1 MLPFYLQLL
10 ETEGEKQKFERLYE
24 RYRRLMHWIAVR
36 ILQDEH
42 LAEDAVHEAFLRIL
56 QNFDGIDEILS
67 SETRNFVAIVVR
79 NTSLNLKKKQKR
91 EDEKLVKDVFSEEE
105 RQGQGD
111 RLQTVIENLSYGFDE
126 TADAVCRQ
134 EIIDA
139 VLSMPDTL
147 KEILMLY
154 GVTANICIIFPEMFH
169 MMCSKKW
176 QIASDNSQKKRKPS
190 KMIPP
195 ASGDSI

>member
-67 SETRNFVAIVVR
+67 PKTRNFVVIVVR
-79 NTSLNLKKKQKR
+79 NTSLNLRKKQKR

-111 RLQTVIENLSYGFDE
+111 QLQTVIENLSYGFDE
-126 TADAVCRQ
+126 TADAVCSQ
-134 EIIDA
+134 E
-139 VLSMPDTL
+139 T
-147 KEILMLY
+147 
-154 GVTANICIIFPEMFH
+154 
-169 MMCSKKW
+169 
-176 QIASDNSQKKRKPS
+176 QIAIRLQ
-190 KMIPP
+190 
-195 ASGDSI
+195 AF

>member
-24 RYRRLMHWIAVR
+24 RYRRLMHWIAVG

-67 SETRNFVAIVVR
+67 PKTRNFVVIVVR
-79 NTSLNLKKKQKR
+79 NTSLNLRKKQKR
-91 EDEKLVKDVFSEEE
+91 EDENLVKDVFSEEE

-126 TADAVCRQ
+126 TADAVLQAGNHRRGFIHAGYAERNFNDVWVCR
-134 EIIDA
+134 
-139 VLSMPDTL
+139 L
-147 KEILMLY
+147 
-154 GVTANICIIFPEMFH
+154 
-169 MMCSKKW
+169 
-176 QIASDNSQKKRKPS
+176 
-190 KMIPP
+190 
-195 ASGDSI
+195 

>member
-24 RYRRLMHWIAVR
+24 RYRRLMHWIAVG

-67 SETRNFVAIVVR
+67 PKTRNFVVIVVR
-79 NTSLNLKKKQKR
+79 NTSLNLRKKQKR
-91 EDEKLVKDVFSEEE
+91 EDETLVKDVFSEEE

-111 RLQTVIENLSYGFDE
+111 QLQTVIENLSYGFDE

-147 KEILMLY
+147 KEILMMY
-154 GVTANICIIFPEMFH
+154 GYVGYNIHE
-169 MMCSKKW
+169 
-176 QIASDNSQKKRKPS
+176 IADYLNITEDAAYKRLRRARNALAKRIEGGQK
-190 KMIPP
+190 
-195 ASGDSI
+195 

>member
-1 MLPFYLQLL
+1 
-10 ETEGEKQKFERLYE
+10 
-24 RYRRLMHWIAVR
+24 MHWIAVR

-67 SETRNFVAIVVR
+67 PKTRNFVVIVVR
-79 NTSLNLKKKQKR
+79 NTSLNLRKKQKR

-111 RLQTVIENLSYGFDE
+111 QLQTVIENLSYGFDE

-147 KEILMLY
+147 KEILMMY
-154 GVTANICIIFPEMFH
+154 GYVGYNIHE
-169 MMCSKKW
+169 
-176 QIASDNSQKKRKPS
+176 IADYLNITEDAAYKRLRRARNALAKRIEGDKNDRNAVSQHF
-190 KMIPP
+190 M
-195 ASGDSI
+195 

>member
-1 MLPFYLQLL
+1 MILLRKAREKVLPFYLQLL

-67 SETRNFVAIVVR
+67 PKTRNFVVIVVR
-79 NTSLNLKKKQKR
+79 NTSLNLRKKQKR
-91 EDEKLVKDVFSEEE
+91 EDENLVKDVFSEEE

-111 RLQTVIENLSYGFDE
+111 QLQTVIENLSYGFDE

-147 KEILMLY
+147 KEILPRHLAWKSSAMIRTMY
-154 GVTANICIIFPEMFH
+154 PEAKVSAYTVISAKCFRSATM
-169 MMCSKKW
+169 
-176 QIASDNSQKKRKPS
+176 
-190 KMIPP
+190 
-195 ASGDSI
+195 

>member
-67 SETRNFVAIVVR
+67 PKTRNFVVIVVR
-79 NTSLNLKKKQKR
+79 NTSLNLRKKQKR
-91 EDEKLVKDVFSEEE
+91 EDENLVKDVFSEEE

-111 RLQTVIENLSYGFDE
+111 QLRRARNALAKRIEG
-126 TADAVCRQ
+126 
-134 EIIDA
+134 
-139 VLSMPDTL
+139 
-147 KEILMLY
+147 
-154 GVTANICIIFPEMFH
+154 G
-169 MMCSKKW
+169 
-176 QIASDNSQKKRKPS
+176 QK
-190 KMIPP
+190 
-195 ASGDSI
+195 